1 MLGKKFYGLV
11 HGHLQNIVN
20 ILVLELH
27 FQCVGLE
34 TLAMATFAFQY
45 QVGHELHFYCYCSFA
60 LTFFATASFG
70 VEREIAG
77 GIAQLFG

>member
-45 QVGHELHFYCYCSFA
+45 QISHELHFYCYCAFA
-60 LTFFATASFG
+60 LAFLTTSSLG
-70 VEREIAG
+70 VEGEVAG
-77 GIAQLFG
+77 SITQLFG